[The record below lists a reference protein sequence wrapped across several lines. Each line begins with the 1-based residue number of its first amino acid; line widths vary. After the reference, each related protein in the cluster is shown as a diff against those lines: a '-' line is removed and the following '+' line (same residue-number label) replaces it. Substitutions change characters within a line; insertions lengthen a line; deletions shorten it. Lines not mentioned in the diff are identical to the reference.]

1 MIISIMIWMTS
12 EMNKYTLQF
21 DYTFYASIYNCK
33 EKIFF
38 HVILPIWFGMGGST
52 LVVSLCVQEVSKI
65 LFVQGLKKKECL
77 TLLKALY
84 LFLTKLQKLEGIGG
98 GVEGVEEHW
107 GSSSALSF
115 SHPQFESRNTWLKQ
129 KGKNMCKIQTLI
141 HFHACKFGSRVVSA
155 GPGMIYC
162 VCDFFYPMP

>member
-65 LFVQGLKKKECL
+65 LFVQGLKKKRVSYTAQSSLPILNKTSEAWRNWRWGRRGRR
-77 TLLKALY
+77 ALRKFVCIIIFPSPIWEQKH
-84 LFLTKLQKLEGIGG
+84 LIKTK
-98 GVEGVEEHW
+98 
-107 GSSSALSF
+107 
-115 SHPQFESRNTWLKQ
+115 R
-129 KGKNMCKIQTLI
+129 
-141 HFHACKFGSRVVSA
+141 
-155 GPGMIYC
+155 
-162 VCDFFYPMP
+162 